1 MSLLDRVKQSLKKK
15 DSEDSEN
22 VEVLEDAEDKQ
33 ELEES
38 PDFEESFNFYE
49 KKWVI
54 APFMNE
60 IRAGDLEKIP
70 IECMF
75 SHYILFSID
84 FHCYYIGLQ
93 NHENGDEFEIYEFD
107 WVGEAED
114 PEFKE
119 KQITNFS
126 GYHVFVMKKY
136 ELESLLRYINDIL
149 NGIPG
154 NIPWK
159 QKGLLLSQYFY
170 WENFKETI
178 ENI

>member
-1 MSLLDRVKQSLKKK
+1 MSLLSRVKQSLKEKRIV
-15 DSEDSEN
+15 EDTIEN
-22 VEVLEDAEDKQ
+22 LEDVVEDVP
-33 ELEES
+33 EDAVENTDEF

-60 IRAGDLEKIP
+60 IRGGDLEKIP

-107 WVGEAED
+107 WVGEVEE

-119 KQITNFS
+119 ITQTMNAIDCAKFLAQRIS
-126 GYHVFVMKKY
+126 EGYLIY
-136 ELESLLRYINDIL
+136 IPERLE
-149 NGIPG
+149 
-154 NIPWK
+154 
-159 QKGLLLSQYFY
+159 F
-170 WENFKETI
+170 EE
-178 ENI
+178 

>member
-1 MSLLDRVKQSLKKK
+1 MSLLNRVKQSLKEKK
-15 DSEDSEN
+15 IVEDTIENLEDVAEN
-22 VEVLEDAEDKQ
+22 VAEDAVENTD
-33 ELEES
+33 EF

-60 IRAGDLEKIP
+60 IRGGDLEKIP

-107 WVGEAED
+107 WVGEVEE

-119 KQITNFS
+119 ITQTMNAIDCAKFLAQRIS
-126 GYHVFVMKKY
+126 EGYLIY
-136 ELESLLRYINDIL
+136 IPERLE
-149 NGIPG
+149 
-154 NIPWK
+154 
-159 QKGLLLSQYFY
+159 F
-170 WENFKETI
+170 EE
-178 ENI
+178 

>member
-119 KQITNFS
+119 ITQTMNAIDCAKFLAQRIS
-126 GYHVFVMKKY
+126 DGYLIY
-136 ELESLLRYINDIL
+136 IPERLE
-149 NGIPG
+149 
-154 NIPWK
+154 
-159 QKGLLLSQYFY
+159 F
-170 WENFKETI
+170 EE
-178 ENI
+178 

>member
-1 MSLLDRVKQSLKKK
+1 MINNNKMSLLDRVKQSLKKK
-15 DSEDSEN
+15 ISEDEEYVEDNEPSE
-22 VEVLEDAEDKQ
+22 EIF
-33 ELEES
+33 
-38 PDFEESFNFYE
+38 DFEESFNFYD

-75 SHYILFSID
+75 SHYILFSLD

-107 WVGEAED
+107 WVGEAEE

-119 KQITNFS
+119 ITQTMNAVDCARFLAQRIS
-126 GYHVFVMKKY
+126 DGYLIY
-136 ELESLLRYINDIL
+136 IPERLE
-149 NGIPG
+149 
-154 NIPWK
+154 
-159 QKGLLLSQYFY
+159 F
-170 WENFKETI
+170 EE
-178 ENI
+178 

>member
-1 MSLLDRVKQSLKKK
+1 MSLLKRVKESLKKK
-15 DSEDSEN
+15 IVEDEEYVEDGEDESEQLDGVTN
-22 VEVLEDAEDKQ
+22 
-33 ELEES
+33 
-38 PDFEESFNFYE
+38 FEESFNFYD

-75 SHYILFSID
+75 SHYILFSTE

-107 WVGEAED
+107 WVGEAEE

-119 KQITNFS
+119 ITQTMNAVDCAKFLAQRLS
-126 GYHVFVMKKY
+126 EGYLIY
-136 ELESLLRYINDIL
+136 IPERLE
-149 NGIPG
+149 
-154 NIPWK
+154 
-159 QKGLLLSQYFY
+159 F
-170 WENFKETI
+170 EE
-178 ENI
+178 

>member
-15 DSEDSEN
+15 IVEDEEYVEDREDDSEQ
-22 VEVLEDAEDKQ
+22 LEGIPNFED
-33 ELEES
+33 
-38 PDFEESFNFYE
+38 SFNFYD

-60 IRAGDLEKIP
+60 IKAGDLEKIP

-75 SHYILFSID
+75 SHYILFSTE

-107 WVGEAED
+107 WVGEAEE

-119 KQITNFS
+119 ITQTMNAIDCAKFLAQRIGE
-126 GYHVFVMKKY
+126 GYLIY
-136 ELESLLRYINDIL
+136 IPERLE
-149 NGIPG
+149 
-154 NIPWK
+154 
-159 QKGLLLSQYFY
+159 F
-170 WENFKETI
+170 EE
-178 ENI
+178 

>member
-1 MSLLDRVKQSLKKK
+1 MSLLKRVKQSLKEKRVVE
-15 DSEDSEN
+15 DTVENLEDVVEDVPEDSVEN
-22 VEVLEDAEDKQ
+22 TDEF
-33 ELEES
+33 

-60 IRAGDLEKIP
+60 IRGGDLEKIP
-70 IECMF
+70 IECIF

-107 WVGEAED
+107 WVGEAEE

-119 KQITNFS
+119 ITQTMNAIDCAKFLVQRIS
-126 GYHVFVMKKY
+126 EGYLIY
-136 ELESLLRYINDIL
+136 IPERLE
-149 NGIPG
+149 
-154 NIPWK
+154 
-159 QKGLLLSQYFY
+159 F
-170 WENFKETI
+170 EE
-178 ENI
+178 